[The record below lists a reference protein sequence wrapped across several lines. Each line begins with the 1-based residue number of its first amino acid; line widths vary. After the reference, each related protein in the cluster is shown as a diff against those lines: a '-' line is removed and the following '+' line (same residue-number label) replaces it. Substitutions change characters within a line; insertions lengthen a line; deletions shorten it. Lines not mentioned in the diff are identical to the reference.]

1 MFDVSHRM
9 ALVEGRQ
16 FDSLK
21 ELRQAV
27 RDDAISSHVN
37 FDPSTK
43 SVIPK
48 ISTKSNIS
56 IDSTKYLIMHN
67 RH

>member
-9 ALVEGRQ
+9 TLVEGRQ

-27 RDDAISSHVN
+27 RDDAIGSHVELRVI
-37 FDPSTK
+37 K
-43 SVIPK
+43 SDK
-48 ISTKSNIS
+48 TRF
-56 IDSTKYLIMHN
+56 T
-67 RH
+67 